1 MEEDRVISPE
11 TLIMEDYPMNEDK
24 LIEQMVQ
31 RLGAEVKNL
40 LSQARQGQVATAAVE
55 RVLRDRLW
63 HFGAQGL
70 GVLLDGLDQQ

>member
-40 LSQARQGQVATAAVE
+40 LSQTRQGQVAAAAVE

-63 HFGAQGL
+63 HFGSQAL
-70 GVLLDGLDQQ
+70 GPRGFGI